1 MSDMVFDNIFTDMAF
16 HQKIQAA
23 AAQLNGRRRDLHNIV
38 ASSGAHLQ
46 GLQSDSQTAESDM
59 NKTRRDLEKVRR
71 EILLGY
77 IVLGQEEQGEEGLPE
92 YAPPPQYYGNPFAH
106 ALASREG

>member
-1 MSDMVFDNIFTDMAF
+1 MSDMFFDNVFTDMAF

-23 AAQLNGRRRDLHNIV
+23 ASRLAQRRRELHAIV
-38 ASSGAHLQ
+38 ASFSAHLQ
-46 GLQSDSQTAESDM
+46 ALHDDSRKAETDL

-77 IVLGQEEQGEEGLPE
+77 IAGQQVEQLEEGPPE
-92 YAPPPQYYGNPFAH
+92 YVPPPRYYGNPFADG
-106 ALASREG
+106 LASREA